1 MKKLF
6 LSLLFIVSLLTA
18 YSQKVYF
25 VYLQS
30 EADQPFFVKLDNKI
44 HSSTSSGYLI
54 LSKLIDNTYNFSV
67 GFPQSK
73 WPEQNFSVTIN
84 KKDHGFLLKQFGDK
98 GWGLYNLQT
107 LAVQMSS
114 SAGAK
119 INVPDKGENKDVS
132 KFTEVLSKVADDPS
146 IMEKPA
152 KKEVVEK
159 KAEVVAI
166 KEEKKDEPVVVKE
179 KTESKPVKPD
189 VVVEKTVT
197 TNEEKKPAVEVEKPQ
212 PSKIEPVVAKKEVE
226 EVKPVEVVEKT
237 TVVETSESKVKE
249 DTIDVESENKKSNY
263 QSYTPSQVKRW
274 SESSTTEGFGLVY
287 IDDYNNGMQDT
298 IRLLIPNPKQIEVP
312 VSINKE
318 PKEEK
323 RFIDIENNNEKQKE
337 EPSLA
342 EVKPVVAPVASSSQ
356 SVSNNCIVIAEET
369 DFLKLR
375 KQMAARESDEA
386 MISEAKN
393 YFKIKCFTSEQVKN
407 LAALFLND
415 ENKYKFFDAA
425 YNYVS
430 DVDKF
435 GALQNEIKDEYYI
448 NRFRAMLR
456 N

>member
-1 MKKLF
+1 MKKIF
-6 LSLLFIVSLLTA
+6 LTLLFIGTLLTVH
-18 YSQKVYF
+18 SQKVYF

-54 LSKLIDNTYNFSV
+54 LSKLVDSTYNFSV

-73 WPEQNFSVTIN
+73 WAEQNFSVTIN
-84 KKDHGFLLKQFGDK
+84 KKDHGFLLKQFGEK

-114 SAGAK
+114 SPGAK
-119 INVPDKGENKDVS
+119 TNTSEKGENKDVS

-146 IMEKPA
+146 IMEKPV

-166 KEEKKDEPVVVKE
+166 KEEKKVEPAVVKE
-179 KTESKPVKPD
+179 KVEPELVKPAVAIEK
-189 VVVEKTVT
+189 VV
-197 TNEEKKPAVEVEKPQ
+197 TNEEKKPAVAIAKPQ
-212 PSKIEPVVAKKEVE
+212 PAKTEPIVVKKEVE
-226 EVKPVEVVEKT
+226 EVKLVEVVEKT
-237 TVVETSESKVKE
+237 TMADDKEAKEEDVVIVASKNSGPNNES
-249 DTIDVESENKKSNY
+249 Y
-263 QSYTPSQVKRW
+263 MPSKVKRW
-274 SESSTTEGFGLVY
+274 SESSTTEGFGLVF
-287 IDDYNNGMQDT
+287 IDDYSNGTQDT

-312 VSINKE
+312 VSNNKE
-318 PKEEK
+318 PQEEK
-323 RFIDIENNNEKQKE
+323 RFIEIENNNKKEKE
-337 EPSLA
+337 ETPLE
-342 EVKPVVAPVASSSQ
+342 EVKPVVEKVGTSKQ
-356 SVSNNCIVIAEET
+356 LFSNNCTIVADET

-375 KQMAARESDEA
+375 KQMAAKESDDA

-393 YFKIKCFTSEQVKN
+393 YFKTKCFTSEQVKN
-407 LAALFLND
+407 LSALFLND

-425 YNYVS
+425 YSFVS
-430 DVDKF
+430 DADKF
-435 GALQNEIKDEYYI
+435 SALQNELKDEYYI